1 MNMEFGIWL
10 WWGSSVFVA
19 LWMGASLLLI
29 IKGIKLREAEWTH
42 LEDSIDRG
50 QSVTLEMKAA
60 VGLKL
65 KQIQLNLMRLLAL
78 KVAIHALE
86 LQLRSS
92 YLHLSF
98 PFREQLDT
106 LLRNVKEHESI
117 RNMEQL
123 EELLLVHNQS
133 FIEELICEN
142 KTLSQQELFMCTL
155 LHAGLNNDELAAL
168 TGKSQEALGMA
179 KLRLK
184 RKLKGKPYGWL

>member
-42 LEDSIDRG
+42 LEDSIVRG

-155 LHAGLNNDELAAL
+155 LHTGLNNDELAAL

-184 RKLKGKPYGWL
+184 RKLKDKPYGWL

>member
-1 MNMEFGIWL
+1 MSMGLGLWM
-10 WWGSSVFVA
+10 WWGSSVLLA

-29 IKGIKLREAEWTH
+29 RKAIKRHEVEWTH
-42 LEDSIDRG
+42 LENSVSRG
-50 QSVTLEMKAA
+50 QSVTHEMKTA

-65 KQIQLNLMRLLAL
+65 KQIQLNLMRLLVL
-78 KVAIHALE
+78 KVALHALE

-106 LLRNVKEHESI
+106 LLGDVKDHESI

-123 EELLLVHNQS
+123 EGLLLVHNQS
-133 FIEELICEN
+133 FIEELLCEN
-142 KTLSQQELFMCTL
+142 KSLSQHELFICTL